1 MKQVLIQKG
10 IAKVIDVPSPKIG
23 KGEVLV
29 AVQASTISIGTEVAE
44 IKNSGDSLYSK
55 ALKQPE
61 KVLQTINHTYEFGFK
76 NTYDL
81 IKNKERE
88 FTPTG
93 YSCSGIVVDVS
104 PEIKDICIGQRVACC
119 GSKYAFHAEFIRVPR
134 NLCVPFSKDI
144 NFNFAST
151 VSLGAIALQGIRR
164 AQPSLGELFVVI
176 GLGFL
181 GQLTVQL
188 LKANGCRVIA
198 IDKDISRVNKAIEMG
213 INYASQD
220 ENDLLIKSKEIS
232 SNIGADAVIITA
244 SSLSDSIVSQAF
256 KLCRKKGRVV
266 LVGDVGLNL
275 KRDDFYKNEIDFLI
289 SCSYGPGRYDSEYEE
304 KGVDYPIGY
313 VRWTENRNMDAYLS
327 LIKEKKVNLSPL
339 FQKTYSIDKAKEA
352 YESINN
358 KVSPILVILNYQ
370 KYDPEEKVLS
380 QKVNLEI
387 IRRKKQGLINIGVI
401 GAGAFA
407 KSIHLPNIKSLKD
420 KFELIA
426 IANNS
431 GVSSINV
438 GKQFNAKYISTNYED
453 LINDPEIE
461 SILISTRH
469 NLHAEL
475 VLKSIKKGK
484 NVFVEKPLALNKK
497 ELIKLKEYYLT
508 DSSKPILF
516 TGYNRRFSS
525 HIKHIK
531 KYIENNNLPFILNY
545 RVNAGFIKND
555 NWIQKNNE
563 GGGRNIGEACHFYD
577 LFCFLA
583 DSEIY
588 KITANAINFDNLENF
603 DSENTPLPNENFI
616 ATLKFKNQC
625 ICNLIYTSMGNK
637 KVEKEYMEL
646 FIGQNIFILQD
657 FKKLEFIGNNS
668 KIYKINKKDK
678 GLKTELIEFYNSVQN
693 SKNIIP
699 INDQFRVSEISFE
712 VEDLIKKNR

>member
-1 MKQVLIQKG
+1 MKQVLIQNG
-10 IAKVIDVPSPKIG
+10 IAKIVDVPSPKIG

-55 ALKQPE
+55 ALKKPE
-61 KVLQTINHTYEFGFK
+61 KVLQTINHTYEFGIK

-104 PEIKDICIGQRVACC
+104 PEIQDISIGQRVACC

-134 NLCVPFSKDI
+134 NLCIPFSKDI

-164 AQPSLGELFVVI
+164 AEPSLGELFVVI
-176 GLGFL
+176 GLGLL
-181 GQLTVQL
+181 GQLTAQL

-198 IDKDISRVNKAIEMG
+198 IDKDIARVNKAIEMG
-213 INYASQD
+213 IDYACQD
-220 ENDLLIKSKEIS
+220 EYDLFIKSKEIS
-232 SNIGADAVIITA
+232 SDIGADAVIITA

-313 VRWTENRNMDAYLS
+313 VRWTENRNMDAYLR

-339 FQKTYSIDKAKEA
+339 FKKTYSIENAKEA

-358 KVSPILVILNYQ
+358 KVSPILVILTYG
-370 KYDPEEKVLS
+370 KYDPDENVIS

-401 GAGAFA
+401 GAGEFTR
-407 KSIHLPNIKSLKD
+407 SIHLPNIKSLKD
-420 KFELIA
+420 NFELIA

-461 SILISTRH
+461 AILISTRH

-475 VLKSIKKGK
+475 VLKCIKKGK

-497 ELIKLKEYYLT
+497 ELFKLKEYYLT
-508 DSSKPILF
+508 DSLKPILL

-525 HIKHIK
+525 HIIRIK
-531 KYIENNNLPFILNY
+531 KYIENNKLPFILNY

-555 NWIQKNNE
+555 NWIQKSNE

-583 DSEIY
+583 DSEIS
-588 KITANAINFDNLENF
+588 KITANSINFDTLDNF
-603 DSENTPLPNENFI
+603 DKKNIPLPNENFI

-625 ICNLIYTSMGNK
+625 ICNLIYTSIGNK

-646 FIGQNIFILQD
+646 FIGQNVFILQD
-657 FKKLEFIGNNS
+657 YKKLEFIGNNS
-668 KIYKINKKDK
+668 KIYKTNKKDK
-678 GLKTELIEFYNSVQN
+678 GLKNELLEFYNSVQN

-699 INDQFRVSEISFE
+699 IEDQFRVSEISFE
-712 VEDLIKKNR
+712 VGNLIKKNR